1 MTQKNKMML
10 IVASA
15 SPERLRESVPT
26 WRETSGG
33 VCDCDA
39 ALKPTEMRAKLDGRN
54 NSPHPDCP
62 NCKGAGVIRT
72 HYPILIILHNRKRV
86 GKQKSLEKFGARVV
100 QHHGWLG
107 HLEAVTIACAQ
118 KEARNADILGF
129 LHDDILIHEDGWG
142 TRVLA
147 EFNDPNVVVVG
158 FGGGLAQ
165 GHPDIYKIPY
175 ELVQLGRS
183 YYISNDDHAEK
194 HGYRFTGSC
203 DAAVLDSYSMFI
215 RREFLDSLGGWPQD
229 FPPNHCLDH
238 WISLSA
244 HKHGKKVRVVGV
256 KTLHKGG
263 GTTVASRDYHAWAQI
278 TEWGSDAEMHKQ
290 AHRKIYDQFRG
301 VLPVTFPIPQ
311 EVQDVI
317 QS

>member
-1 MTQKNKMML
+1 MAQTKMTL
-10 IVASA
+10 IVPSA
-15 SPERLRESVPT
+15 SPERLREVVPT
-26 WRETSGG
+26 WKEHSDFE
-33 VCDCDA
+33 C
-39 ALKPTEMRAKLDGRN
+39 
-54 NSPHPDCP
+54 
-62 NCKGAGVIRT
+62 
-72 HYPILIILHNRKRV
+72 YPIIIILHNRKRITPQRTLL
-86 GKQKSLEKFGARVV
+86 KHGAVLR
-100 QHHGWLG
+100 QFYHFMG
-107 HLEAVTIACAQ
+107 HLEAVTVACAG
-118 KEARNADILGF
+118 KEVKNADILGF
-129 LHDDILIHEDGWG
+129 LHDDILIHEDGWD
-142 TRVLA
+142 TRVLD

-175 ELVQLGRS
+175 ELTQLGRS

-203 DAAVLDSYSMFI
+203 DVAVLDSLSMFI

-244 HKHGKKVRVVGV
+244 HKHGKKVRVIGV
-256 KTLHKGG
+256 KTFHKGG
-263 GTTVASRDYHAWAQI
+263 QTTVTNQDYHAWAQI

-290 AHRKIYDQFRG
+290 AHRMIYDQFRG
-301 VLPVTFPIPQ
+301 VLPVAFLIPQ